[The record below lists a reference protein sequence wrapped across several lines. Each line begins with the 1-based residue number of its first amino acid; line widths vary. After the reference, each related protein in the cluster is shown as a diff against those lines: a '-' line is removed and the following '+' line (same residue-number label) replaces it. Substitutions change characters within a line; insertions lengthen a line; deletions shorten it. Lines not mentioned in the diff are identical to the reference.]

1 MRHLL
6 ALDLQLKFGLLLG
19 ADVDGHTDQL
29 EKIPMFIRETAA
41 ADDDPAGPAM
51 RQNEAVFG
59 FEGSMRRARAIESR
73 VDRGPFI
80 RMDARRRSSRA

>member
-1 MRHLL
+1 
-6 ALDLQLKFGLLLG
+6 
-19 ADVDGHTDQL
+19 
-29 EKIPMFIRETAA
+29 MFVRETAS
-41 ADDDPAGPAM
+41 ADDDPAGPAV

-80 RMDARRRSSRA
+80 RMDARADQIARERERGIKSVNGAALVAHPGGVSVPDR